1 MTADTLHEEELL
13 IVEAFGLLWPE
24 REFKYTPQILYSG
37 RFSEYNANI
46 RLHKG
51 IIELRLSHSW
61 KDVSKDIKIGL
72 IQDLLLRILREK
84 ADSMYIDL
92 YNNFV
97 KNVHIAI
104 PKNKTHPILEESFNR
119 ISDNHFLGLVEMP
132 NLIWGRYSK
141 RKLGSYDFKTDTIS
155 ISKVFLDIDDPRL
168 LDHVMYHEILHK
180 QVKFE
185 AKGGRAKYH
194 TKKFRELERAIFDHD
209 AMEKRLNAAL
219 RRVPRKKIHKKRGIL
234 SRLLG
239 Q

>member
-1 MTADTLHEEELL
+1 MTVDKLHEEELL
-13 IVEAFGLLWPE
+13 IVEAFGLLWPK
-24 REFKYTPQILYSG
+24 REFNYVPKILYSG
-37 RFSEYNANI
+37 RFSNYNANI
-46 RLHKG
+46 RLHKD

-72 IQDLLLRILREK
+72 IQDLLLRILSGK
-84 ADSMYIDL
+84 ADSLYIDL

-104 PKNKTHPILEESFNR
+104 PKNKTHPILEESFHR
-119 ISDNHFLGLVEMP
+119 ISDNHFLGLVEKP
-132 NLIWGRYSK
+132 NLVWGKYSK

-155 ISKVFLDIDDPRL
+155 ISKVFLDIDDPKI

-185 AKGGRAKYH
+185 AKGGRTRYH

-209 AMEKRLNAAL
+209 EMEKKLNAAL
-219 RRVPRKKIHKKRGIL
+219 RRVRPRKKQGIL

-239 Q
+239 